1 VWRRRSPD
9 QRVHRSPLQGRLPR
23 QGHTSTR
30 EVFSTYVARRREH
43 LAHLRRHHGTT
54 GARRRPT
61 RRTGRLRETSIWG
74 GDSAHPF
81 TSGTTSWPSLVPTD
95 PFRAPQGEPYR
106 SGPGPGRGR
115 ARGRSGSGSRGCRAC
130 PRRGRPLVIVLPRWP
145 LSTDMIVPAAHAR
158 HCRAVRNALAGP
170 ASLTAWDCRR
180 FVR

>member
-1 VWRRRSPD
+1 MWRRRSPD

-81 TSGTTSWPSLVPTD
+81 TPGTTSWPSLVPTD
-95 PFRAPQGEPYR
+95 PSARPRGSRTVQALDLVAVER
-106 SGPGPGRGR
+106 EDGPAAVREAAGR
-115 ARGRSGSGSRGCRAC
+115 AHVEGARS
-130 PRRGRPLVIVLPRWP
+130 
-145 LSTDMIVPAAHAR
+145 
-158 HCRAVRNALAGP
+158 
-170 ASLTAWDCRR
+170 
-180 FVR
+180 